1 MKHKPLSKIGK
12 LLMKFDG
19 YRICIVDDE
28 ESYFNSKM
36 LTAAKKAG
44 FENIDRYTIVNSRL
58 HNKMLSDYYDLIIL
72 DIRGSTDEKVARD
85 GLSLAASLS
94 KRISSYIAITSA
106 HQYHLLNETITV
118 DYVIENRSLTNV
130 DFIEVLHIMVADSLD
145 KKVKWYKKI
154 LFRIGFSIIKKNIN

>member
-12 LLMKFDG
+12 FLIKLDAYK
-19 YRICIVDDE
+19 ICIVDDE
-28 ESYFNSKM
+28 EIYFNTKM

-44 FENIDRYTIVNSRL
+44 FEKIDRYTIVNSRL
-58 HNKMLSDYYDLIIL
+58 HNKMLTDYYDLIIL
-72 DIRGSTDEKVARD
+72 DIKGCTDEEVARD

-106 HQYHLLNETITV
+106 HQYHLSNETITA

-130 DFIEVLHIMVADSLD
+130 DFIEVLHIMVADSLE

-154 LFRIGFSIIKKNIN
+154 LFKIGFSLLKKNIS